1 MEIEDVKKE
10 LQELDEDFE
19 EINGSTTR
27 SFEMILYTENGAS
40 KDSIINVLEG
50 KSIKDFAFILH
61 DRDKGSKPHFHVM
74 IWLNN
79 AWEKS
84 ALVKWF
90 KPFNA
95 TLANMGK
102 IKSRKGALA
111 YLTHS
116 TKPEKF
122 QYSLDDV
129 TRSEGIKEELETVT
143 KEALRKRE
151 ILAMCDQVAN
161 GETSPKALLSSL
173 SGVEL
178 RNNQKLVDSSINA
191 RLLKSSIKKDRNM
204 KVYYIVGKAGSGKST
219 LARWL
224 ASQMSGETPYISSS
238 SNDPLQD
245 YMLEECIILDDLR
258 ADSFKFVDLLKLLDN
273 YVPSS
278 VKCRYKNKSIDAKYL
293 FITSTRW
300 PDELYSNDTFTKDDN
315 LQQLFR
321 RLNKILYIH
330 DKKVLECSYKFD
342 VAKSKWQRMRKKDV
356 KADMKDVFLEMSVYD
371 SIAEDVVDSIF
382 DSLTKKLSVNTDD
395 KKGS

>member
-1 MEIEDVKKE
+1 MDNEKLNDVIEKV
-10 LQELDEDFE
+10 DEDLE

-27 SFEMILYTENGAS
+27 GFEMILYVENGAT
-40 KDSIINVLEG
+40 KDTIINALEG
-50 KSIKDFAFILH
+50 KSIKSYAFILH
-61 DRDKGSKPHFHVM
+61 DKDKDTKPHFHVM
-74 IWLNN
+74 IWLYT

-102 IKSRKGALA
+102 IKNRKGALA

-116 TKPEKF
+116 NRPEKY
-122 QYSLDDV
+122 QYSLEDV
-129 TRSEGIKEELETVT
+129 THTEDIKEELETVT
-143 KEALRKRE
+143 AEAVRKRE
-151 ILAMCDQVAN
+151 IRSLCDKVAN
-161 GETSPKALLSSL
+161 GLCSPKTLINSL
-173 SGVEL
+173 SGTEY
-178 RNNQKLVDSSINA
+178 RDNQKLVDSSINA

-224 ASQMSGETPYISSS
+224 ASHLSEETPYISSS

-245 YMLEECIILDDLR
+245 YMLEEAIILDDLR
-258 ADSFKFVDLLKLLDN
+258 ADAFKFADLLKLTDN

-278 VKCRYKNKSIDAKYL
+278 VKCRYRNKSIDAKYL

-300 PDELYSNDTFTKDDN
+300 PDELYSSDTFNKDDN

-321 RLNKILYIH
+321 RLNKILYI
-330 DKKVLECSYKFD
+330 KNGKVVECFYKP
-342 VAKSKWQRMRKKDV
+342 VKENGITKWVRMRKLDE
-356 KADMKDVFLEMSVYD
+356 KADMKDVFLEMNVLESLT
-371 SIAEDVVDSIF
+371 EDVIDSVF
-382 DSLTKKLSVNTDD
+382 DSLTKKGV
-395 KKGS
+395 K